1 MHYSSLQ
8 DAVDTE
14 LRLKRNDGLIEVTAT
29 KQCDYDTSS
38 AVSFYLEPV
47 VLCKDAEGDDVTSCV
62 VRYAANTGEKP
73 NARGERQQIAV
84 ECLKRAIEL
93 QGVVLETNGRRAC
106 LKKYWQAQTLSEE
119 EFCPDQKDESRQK
132 AFRSAVD
139 DLVRNRLVAYDDKF
153 FWPLEKM
160 HADADDD

>member
-29 KQCDYDTSS
+29 KQRDYDTSS

-73 NARGERQQIAV
+73 KPEVCVRK
-84 ECLKRAIEL
+84 L
-93 QGVVLETNGRRAC
+93 
-106 LKKYWQAQTLSEE
+106 LS
-119 EFCPDQKDESRQK
+119 S
-132 AFRSAVD
+132 V
-139 DLVRNRLVAYDDKF
+139 
-153 FWPLEKM
+153 
-160 HADADDD
+160 